1 VVVTVMGKMR
11 VQPVARFAR
20 FPVAN
25 VVGKNNVV
33 TADVERLAGAEQ
45 RAGEVRVQKLMAGAT
60 GAVQVEWG
68 GAISGAALRSR
79 RIRLGHVRLCTL
91 PRRLRLRPRATCFS
105 PLPQSRYPAGAR
117 RSEFR
122 TPGPAILPHVAGTTR
137 ALPPGAI
144 SGASFVLAASGS
156 VRRSA
161 FRRQQRLK
169 AGASHPREVAECDKG
184 SASRKACCG
193 SWAVWP
199 PGWAWAGLP
208 LPAGETGCAIRSAK
222 SSATGA
228 APVAGGWRSRAAT
241 LAIAFTA
248 GWPNYAPCGQAASTT
263 WMPTPS
269 WTRSIVRSAASSR
282 KPLATSTST
291 P

>member
-122 TPGPAILPHVAGTTR
+122 TPGPAILPQVAGATR
-137 ALPPGAI
+137 ALPRQDRP
-144 SGASFVLAASGS
+144 SGVTGRNLSPATKWDLEGSPVSRPRSRLRRGNSAVPASGG
-156 VRRSA
+156 RRE
-161 FRRQQRLK
+161 RGGQL
-169 AGASHPREVAECDKG
+169 G
-184 SASRKACCG
+184 SA
-193 SWAVWP
+193 
-199 PGWAWAGLP
+199 
-208 LPAGETGCAIRSAK
+208 
-222 SSATGA
+222 
-228 APVAGGWRSRAAT
+228 RA
-241 LAIAFTA
+241 
-248 GWPNYAPCGQAASTT
+248 
-263 WMPTPS
+263 
-269 WTRSIVRSAASSR
+269 
-282 KPLATSTST
+282 
-291 P
+291 

>member
-122 TPGPAILPHVAGTTR
+122 TLGPAILPQVAGATR
-137 ALPPGAI
+137 ALPPSDAVAGDVESGLQTILDAQFVVGAVEVGLHRGFGDGEQVGDLLVALPLGQRLEHALFARGEAI
-144 SGASFVLAASGS
+144 LGGFGPAGQRPGQLALGPHLAAGDGADGLDQQRQRALPVEKAAGAGAQGAGGGGGAVLAQHEQAQVVIAARPEGDALPSGA
-156 VRRSA
+156 
-161 FRRQQRLK
+161 
-169 AGASHPREVAECDKG
+169 
-184 SASRKACCG
+184 
-193 SWAVWP
+193 AV
-199 PGWAWAGLP
+199 
-208 LPAGETGCAIRSAK
+208 
-222 SSATGA
+222 
-228 APVAGGWRSRAAT
+228 GG
-241 LAIAFTA
+241 
-248 GWPNYAPCGQAASTT
+248 
-263 WMPTPS
+263 
-269 WTRSIVRSAASSR
+269 
-282 KPLATSTST
+282 
-291 P
+291 